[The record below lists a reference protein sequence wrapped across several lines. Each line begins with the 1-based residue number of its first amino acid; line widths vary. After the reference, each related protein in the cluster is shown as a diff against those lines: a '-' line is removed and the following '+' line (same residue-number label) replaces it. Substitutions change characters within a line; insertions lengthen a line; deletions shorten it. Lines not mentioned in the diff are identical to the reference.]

1 MIVREQIIK
10 CYKQFY
16 WSLEKAK
23 SYIKNTYKM
32 HWIWM
37 IKTNNKREE
46 REVRREIMKMDENKD
61 YWIFTIKETYSD
73 ENDKMTL

>member
-10 CYKQFY
+10 CYKKFY
-16 WSLEKAK
+16 WSLEGAK

-32 HWIWM
+32 HWIGM

-73 ENDKMTL
+73 EDDKMTL

>member
-16 WSLEKAK
+16 WSLDYAK

-32 HWIWM
+32 HWIGM

-46 REVRREIMKMDENKD
+46 REVRREITRMYEDKD
-61 YWIFTIKETYSD
+61 YWIFNIKETYSD